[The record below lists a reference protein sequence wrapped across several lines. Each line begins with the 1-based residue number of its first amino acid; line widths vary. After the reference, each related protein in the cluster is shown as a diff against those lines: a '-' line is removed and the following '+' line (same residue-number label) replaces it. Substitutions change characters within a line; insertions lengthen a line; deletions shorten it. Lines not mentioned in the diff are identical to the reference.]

1 MRSAALLASLILLLG
16 APAARAEGPWCGVQQ
31 DGGPAWRCEFQT
43 LEQCTQEMV
52 AGARG
57 YCNRNPR
64 WTGSF
69 DERLPRR
76 GRYRHA
82 H

>member
-1 MRSAALLASLILLLG
+1 MRSLVLIAACVLLSG
-16 APAARAEGPWCGVQQ
+16 VPAAHAEGPWCGVQQ

-64 WTGSF
+64 WTGSVN
-69 DERLPRR
+69 ERPARR
-76 GRYRHA
+76 RHVRAA